1 MEDVCGDG
9 MRNLGGRLV
18 LMLMREGILI
28 GGVVVVSFSGGRCLP
43 MVEVECVVVGCGLV
57 GGDVL
62 NFGGVFAVVMVVVEM
77 VGGGSKLE
85 VVAVVR
91 IVWSCVN
98 GELYSLRHLS
108 RKSLEGKMSNGRL
121 FGVMKCCLGEVT
133 GSIEEMVVV
142 EMIVGV
148 VESVVLA
155 DACVIGGSYIG
166 AADNLRMYVG
176 DSDRGDGGTAVMGD
190 GGACVGSGMVGERDY
205 WRIPGVI

>member
-9 MRNLGGRLV
+9 RRNLGERLV
-18 LMLMREGILI
+18 LMLMREGILV
-28 GGVVVVSFSGGRCLP
+28 GGVVVVVVRVMVMVEVGVVSFSEGRCLP
-43 MVEVECVVVGCGLV
+43 MAEVECVVVGCGLV

-62 NFGGVFAVVMVVVEM
+62 NFGGVFAVVMVVLET

-98 GELYSLRHLS
+98 GELYSLRRLS

-121 FGVMKCCLGEVT
+121 FGVMECCLGEVT
-133 GSIEEMVVV
+133 GSIEEVVVV

-148 VESVVLA
+148 VDSVVLA

-166 AADNLRMYVG
+166 AADEDG
-176 DSDRGDGGTAVMGD
+176 RG
-190 GGACVGSGMVGERDY
+190 R
-205 WRIPGVI
+205 